1 MSCWC
6 FAFLFRCISLVRHFV
21 ALSGK
26 KTRRDFSPT
35 LLDIWS
41 YLSKQYEFPWNSKPI
56 IYHHYFKYFV
66 KSTPHDLLFPAEKRG
81 NLKRKVVFQPSC
93 LRGYVY
99 FRGRPKKCGSSS
111 FLSQLFV
118 VYPSEKKHVQQR
130 MFIFNVMAP
139 GTLGHRQFWTC
150 SFATVQNITI
160 RIPEILQAL
169 QFAARCWA
177 RTGNASGDVI
187 MTLPKF
193 SKWFTWKCM
202 LSKRKESPFFQDA
215 IVRWT
220 PCQTLGGYVAWP
232 GSGWKRLKTLKVRRQ
247 ACWS

>member
-1 MSCWC
+1 MRIEQ
-6 FAFLFRCISLVRHFV
+6 FFV
-21 ALSGK
+21 PIVCCLPFGK
-26 KTRRDFSPT
+26 
-35 LLDIWS
+35 
-41 YLSKQYEFPWNSKPI
+41 N
-56 IYHHYFKYFV
+56 H
-66 KSTPHDLLFPAEKRG
+66 A
-81 NLKRKVVFQPSC
+81 
-93 LRGYVY
+93 
-99 FRGRPKKCGSSS
+99 
-111 FLSQLFV
+111 
-118 VYPSEKKHVQQR
+118 QQR

-193 SKWFTWKCM
+193 SKWFTRKCM

-220 PCQTLGGYVAWP
+220 QCQTLGGYVARP
-232 GSGWKRLKTLKVRRQ
+232 GSG
-247 ACWS
+247 

>member
-1 MSCWC
+1 
-6 FAFLFRCISLVRHFV
+6 
-21 ALSGK
+21 
-26 KTRRDFSPT
+26 
-35 LLDIWS
+35 
-41 YLSKQYEFPWNSKPI
+41 
-56 IYHHYFKYFV
+56 
-66 KSTPHDLLFPAEKRG
+66 
-81 NLKRKVVFQPSC
+81 
-93 LRGYVY
+93 
-99 FRGRPKKCGSSS
+99 
-111 FLSQLFV
+111 
-118 VYPSEKKHVQQR
+118 

-220 PCQTLGGYVAWP
+220 PCQTLGGYVAFKTHTLP
-232 GSGWKRLKTLKVRRQ
+232 ETNNKSTCFCGCLEDEFVLFGSYFQGWAVLFVLFKKRVSVYYKSQMSYTLEN
-247 ACWS
+247 WHET